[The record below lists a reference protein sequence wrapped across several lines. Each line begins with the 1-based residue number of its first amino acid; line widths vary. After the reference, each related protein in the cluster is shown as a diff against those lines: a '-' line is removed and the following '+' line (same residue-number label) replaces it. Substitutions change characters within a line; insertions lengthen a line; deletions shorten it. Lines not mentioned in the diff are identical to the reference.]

1 MTEPSCNMMMNTTA
15 HSWRFSL
22 VLSALSRTTRLLAFG
37 FLGWLWLY
45 PRVDSAG
52 RATSLVVALS
62 LAGFVGGTWYLAR
75 IRAESR
81 WRAALDRYVEQE
93 LEQETSPDAGPQSK
107 GW

>member
-1 MTEPSCNMMMNTTA
+1 MMMNSTA
-15 HSWRFSL
+15 YSWRSSPGWSSL
-22 VLSALSRTTRLLAFG
+22 FRAARLLAFG
-37 FLGWLWLY
+37 LLGWLWLY

-52 RATSLVVALS
+52 RAFSLVAVLA
-62 LAGFVGGTWYLAR
+62 LAGLTGSIWYLAR
-75 IRAESR
+75 TRAESR